1 MIINPQ
7 QMTLPSSSSSHHKNS
22 NKKNNKHSHDVVD
35 HNLDMD
41 ESIPVRNATPIF
53 VIDDANDDNEFI
65 IEEQQQQQQ
74 NRQTPLMHEHNN
86 NFEFSDTD
94 EPRMTRARTRSQS
107 RAKENSAPPADELK
121 PTALKRS
128 KKTTKT
134 ERVRRRRP
142 LKEEPISDD
151 DIITE

>member
-7 QMTLPSSSSSHHKNS
+7 QLTLPSSTHNKNS
-22 NKKNNKHSHDVVD
+22 NKNNNNKHTYDVVD
-35 HNLDMD
+35 HVHAMD
-41 ESIPVRNATPIF
+41 ESIPVRNVTPSF
-53 VIDDANDDNEFI
+53 VIDDVNDDNEFSDG
-65 IEEQQQQQQ
+65 QQQQQQ
-74 NRQTPLMHEHNN
+74 QHQESPLMYENN
-86 NFEFSDTD
+86 NFEFSDID

-107 RAKENSAPPADELK
+107 RAKENSIPPTDEPK
-121 PTALKRS
+121 PTALKRN

-151 DIITE
+151 DIIE

>member
-7 QMTLPSSSSSHHKNS
+7 QLTLPSSTHNKNS
-22 NKKNNKHSHDVVD
+22 NKNNNNKHTYDVVD
-35 HNLDMD
+35 HANAMD
-41 ESIPVRNATPIF
+41 ESIPVRNVTPSF
-53 VIDDANDDNEFI
+53 VIDDINDDNEFSDG
-65 IEEQQQQQQ
+65 QQQQQQ
-74 NRQTPLMHEHNN
+74 QESPLMHENN
-86 NFEFSDTD
+86 NFEFSDID

-107 RAKENSAPPADELK
+107 RAKENSIPPTDEPK
-121 PTALKRS
+121 PMALKRN

-151 DIITE
+151 DIIE

>member
-7 QMTLPSSSSSHHKNS
+7 QLSLPSSSH
-22 NKKNNKHSHDVVD
+22 NKKSNNNNNNKHSYDVVD
-35 HNLDMD
+35 HVHGME
-41 ESIPVRNATPIF
+41 ESIPVVRNVTPSF
-53 VIDDANDDNEFI
+53 VIDDTYDDNEFSD
-65 IEEQQQQQQ
+65 EQQHQQQEQQQS
-74 NRQTPLMHEHNN
+74 PLMHENNN

-94 EPRMTRARTRSQS
+94 EPRMTRSQS
-107 RAKENSAPPADELK
+107 RAKENSVPPTEEPK

-151 DIITE
+151 DIIE